1 MIINLNN
8 EILDKH
14 RNDQIDLHAI
24 FNKVKNMV
32 KEKEIEQEKEEKRRK
47 IIANTPYL

>member
-1 MIINLNN
+1 MSKA
-8 EILDKH
+8 ILDKK
-14 RNDQIDLHAI
+14 RNDQIDIYTI
-24 FNKVKNMV
+24 FNKVKNTL